1 MKFMRYYQ
9 GKYKLKNPHKYMG
22 DIDNIIYRS
31 SWELKFLNW
40 CDANP
45 NVLKFSSEETIVPYV
60 SPVDG
65 RPHRYFVDFR
75 IVLSTGKT
83 YLIEIK
89 PAVQTQPPK
98 GTKKTKRLLQETAT
112 FLVNQAKWEAAE
124 RFAKTR
130 GWEFK
135 VLTEYD
141 LGIK

>member
-1 MKFMRYYQ
+1 MKYYQ
-9 GKYKLKNPHKYMG
+9 GKYKVKNPHKYMG
-22 DIDNIIYRS
+22 DINNIIYRS

-40 CDANP
+40 CDSNQH
-45 NVLKFSSEETIVPYV
+45 VVKFSSEEVVIPYV
-60 SPVDG
+60 SPVDN
-65 RPHRYFVDFR
+65 RPHRYFVDFK

-89 PAVQTQPPK
+89 PACQTVPPT

-112 FLVNQAKWEAAE
+112 FLVNQAKWDAAE
-124 RFAKTR
+124 KFAKVR

-141 LGIK
+141 IGLK